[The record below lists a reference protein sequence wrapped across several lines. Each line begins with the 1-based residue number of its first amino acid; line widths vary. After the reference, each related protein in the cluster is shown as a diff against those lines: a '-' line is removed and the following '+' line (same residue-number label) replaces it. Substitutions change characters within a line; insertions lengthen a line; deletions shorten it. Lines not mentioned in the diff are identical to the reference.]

1 MKKLILLSVLA
12 IVVAS
17 CGYEIRKKPELPK
30 PKLTK
35 EQIRKQVNKD

>member
-17 CGYEIRKKPELPK
+17 CGYEMRLERN
-30 PKLTK
+30 
-35 EQIRKQVNKD
+35 QSHQNQN